1 MNLKINHLKKKLKF
15 SSDSVM
21 GTSAHITKFSSE
33 YSLGTL

>member
-1 MNLKINHLKKKLKF
+1 MNLKINHLKKLKF

-21 GTSAHITKFSSE
+21 GTSAHITKFSSD